1 MNISY
6 RTRQFIRRLC
16 SGILTTV
23 VVLVVVSLCLFLWLQ
38 RFVVY
43 TDEGAVIQFDRVR
56 DLPQSQMPQPAAT
69 APDVTIHYRDDPFRE
84 GLQQLSGYYIAPEDL
99 MANPEAVRLQLESLP
114 AGTPVLLDVKGY
126 RGYFYYST
134 QVGKT
139 TSGSY
144 DMSKMDDFI
153 RYLANSDLYVIAR
166 MSSLRDFD
174 LVWNNNTYG
183 LTTSNGA
190 LYYDRGS
197 YGLGY
202 WLDPT
207 NYKVMDY
214 LIAVITELRDLGF
227 DEVVLQ
233 NFCFP
238 DAEKL
243 SFKGDRAETI
253 LSAAQTLVDAC
264 CTDSFTLSFSSS
276 DPNFTLPE
284 GLCRL
289 YLEGVAPEDAKK
301 AWNAASMEEKR
312 LYLVFIADT
321 ASDAYDIENG
331 ILSPLP

>member
-16 SGILTTV
+16 SGILTAV
-23 VVLVVVSLCLFLWLQ
+23 VVLVVVTLCLLLWLQ

-43 TDEGAVIQFDRVR
+43 TDEGAVLRFDRSR
-56 DLPQSQMPQPAAT
+56 DLPQSQLPQPVAS
-69 APDVTIHYRDDPFRE
+69 APDVSIHYREDPFRE
-84 GLQQLSGYYIAPEDL
+84 GLQQLSGYYIDPEDL
-99 MANPEAVRLQLESLP
+99 MANPEAVRLRLESLP

-134 QVGKT
+134 RVGKT

-144 DMSKMDDFI
+144 DMSKMDAFI
-153 RYLANSDLYVIAR
+153 RYLADSNLYVIAR

-183 LTTSNGA
+183 LTSSNGA

-207 NYKVMDY
+207 NPKVMAY
-214 LIAVITELRDLGF
+214 LTAVITELRDLGF

-238 DAEKL
+238 DTQKL

-253 LSAAQTLVDAC
+253 LSAAQTLVNAC
-264 CTDSFTLSFSSS
+264 GTDSFTLSFSTS

-289 YLEGVAPEDAKK
+289 YLEGVTPEDAQS

-321 ASDAYDIENG
+321 LSEAYDIENG